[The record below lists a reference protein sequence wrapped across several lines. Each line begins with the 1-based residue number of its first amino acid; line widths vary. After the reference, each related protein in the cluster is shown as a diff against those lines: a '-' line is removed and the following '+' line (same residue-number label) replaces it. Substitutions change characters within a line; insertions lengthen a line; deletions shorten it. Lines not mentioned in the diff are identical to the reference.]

1 MSISALLKKHG
12 HETSLVMTYSRDDAA
27 KRILA
32 LSPDVVGFST
42 LTATGEFE
50 WGLEVAKIIKRKK
63 PSVITM
69 FGGMHPTLFPEESI
83 ENSAVDM
90 ICAGEGEYAMLELC
104 DRLDKRVDS
113 SDIANIWVK
122 TSDGIRRNDIGML
135 IENLDELPFPDR
147 ELYHKSGYF
156 KQIRGMDVMAG
167 RHCPF
172 ECSYCYNHII
182 KDLYKGR
189 GKFFR
194 KHSVSYVINE
204 LKELIVKYQPESFT
218 FVDEFF
224 SLNKDWLSDFADMYH
239 REIKLPFICNV
250 RADTVDDEIA
260 SMLSRAGAT
269 TVCIGLETGN
279 EKLRSDILNKP
290 FTNNRLAETTK
301 ILHSHRIKFL
311 TANMFGIPGENID
324 NAFETVELNQRIK
337 TDFLYFSVFQPYP
350 GLDITKRARQCG
362 LIGDLKPSEY
372 NNSYFRSSLLEQ
384 KDIGQI
390 TNLHKIFVLVVKYP
404 LLKPLFRVMIKLPSN
419 FIFDIIFMISF
430 GWMQLAC
437 FKRSLRQLFM
447 MGIANMKIVYKK

>member
-1 MSISALLKKHG
+1 MN
-12 HETSLVMTYSRDDAA
+12 
-27 KRILA
+27 
-32 LSPDVVGFST
+32 LSG
-42 LTATGEFE
+42 
-50 WGLEVAKIIKRKK
+50 GLEVAKIIKKK
-63 PSVITM
+63 NPSVITI
-69 FGGMHPTLFPEESI
+69 FGGMHPTLFPEESV

-90 ICAGEGEYAMLELC
+90 ICAGEGEYAMLGLC
-104 DRLDKRVDS
+104 DRLDKRVDF

-194 KHSVSYVINE
+194 KHSVRYIISE
-204 LKELIVKYQPESFT
+204 LKELIVKYQPKSFT
-218 FVDEFF
+218 FVDELF
-224 SLNKDWLSDFADMYH
+224 SLNKDWLSDFADLYH
-239 REIKLPFICNV
+239 RDIKLPFICNV

-290 FTNNRLAETTK
+290 FTNNRLLETAN
-301 ILHSHRIKFL
+301 ILHGHNIKFL

-350 GLDITKRARQCG
+350 GLDITKQARQCG

-390 TNLHKIFVLVVKYP
+390 TNLHKIFVLAVKYP

-419 FIFDIIFMISF
+419 FIFDIIFMMSF
-430 GWMQLAC
+430 GWMQLVC
-437 FKRSLRQLFM
+437 FKRSLRQLLM